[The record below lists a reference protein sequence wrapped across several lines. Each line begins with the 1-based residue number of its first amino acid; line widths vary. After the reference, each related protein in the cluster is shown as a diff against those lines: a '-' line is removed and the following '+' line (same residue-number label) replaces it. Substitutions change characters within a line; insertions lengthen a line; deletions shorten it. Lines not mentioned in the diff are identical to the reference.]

1 MIQVDT
7 REYVSALKE
16 LVEQGREVSM
26 TISGNSMSPF
36 MVHQRDMI
44 LFKQPDRPLKRGDM
58 VFYERPTGQYVMHR
72 ICRVTPDGYYIVGDA
87 QWMIEGPVKREQIF
101 AIITKVRRKGTWI
114 GPGNRVWDFFE
125 HVWIHL
131 IPCRRFLVTAYTHL
145 FHHGS
150 H

>member
-58 VFYERPTGQYVMHR
+58 VFYERPSGQYVMHR
-72 ICRVTPDGYYIVGDA
+72 ICRVKPEGYYIVGDA
-87 QWMIEGPVKREQIF
+87 QWLIEGPVAREQIF
-101 AIITKVRRKGTWI
+101 AVITKVRRKGQWI
-114 GPGNRVWDFFE
+114 GPDDRVWKFFE
-125 HVWIHL
+125 HVWLRL
-131 IPCRRFLVTAYTHL
+131 IPCRRFLVTVYTRL
-145 FHHGS
+145 FHH
-150 H
+150 